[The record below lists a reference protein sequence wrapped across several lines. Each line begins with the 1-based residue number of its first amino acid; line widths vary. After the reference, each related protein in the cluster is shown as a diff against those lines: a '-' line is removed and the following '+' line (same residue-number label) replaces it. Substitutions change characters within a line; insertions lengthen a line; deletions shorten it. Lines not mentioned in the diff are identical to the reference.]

1 MHISKPRPISNPDLQ
16 GMIFSIIVCSR
27 SEQVFLRI
35 SINLSRTRATDPNNS
50 TTTRFPGTM
59 SSNFMAY
66 IYIIKIK
73 KELVRLG
80 LHTEEDKHYSQNK
93 LKTESSCFKPNT
105 EKEGSSWSGKG
116 THVRIK
122 CMLQKYRRLIIN
134 ICDSDRKSTRRK

>member
-1 MHISKPRPISNPDLQ
+1 MCN
-16 GMIFSIIVCSR
+16 GMLV
-27 SEQVFLRI
+27 LRI

-50 TTTRFPGTM
+50 TATRFPGTM

-80 LHTEEDKHYSQNK
+80 LHTEEDKHCSQNK

-105 EKEGSSWSGKG
+105 EK
-116 THVRIK
+116 
-122 CMLQKYRRLIIN
+122 RRLQLVW
-134 ICDSDRKSTRRK
+134 TRYARTHKMHAAEIS